1 MWIRTMIKLQS
12 TSDKELLDKLKN
24 TTSDTVPEK
33 ISTWDNILQLLG
45 LFIILILILI
55 AAYYTSRFV
64 GRAKLGQLKNSN
76 FQVIDAYRISANKM
90 LQIVKIA
97 NRYVVLSICKDQ
109 VTYIMELDE
118 NEVLT
123 HEVID
128 QDKQSFVRIFE
139 KIKGKK
145 E

>member
-118 NEVLT
+118 NDVLT

>member
-1 MWIRTMIKLQS
+1 
-12 TSDKELLDKLKN
+12 
-24 TTSDTVPEK
+24 
-33 ISTWDNILQLLG
+33 
-45 LFIILILILI
+45 LI